1 MHFSEDFLHFVWRFR
16 LFTDRPLYCAD
27 GQLLTVHSPGILN
40 SHAGPDFGDA
50 RIRIGEI
57 EWVGNVEIHIRSS
70 DWHLHG
76 HQDNAYYDSVILHV
90 VEQHNQAVYRSDG
103 TEIPVLVV
111 KDLLPTEL
119 LNRYQNLLGAGYLF
133 PCQMQISGIPTMLVN
148 GFLSR
153 LVLERLAQKSEGV
166 FAHLERNKGD
176 WDDTFYCFLAKTF
189 GFKINAMPFE
199 ALARSVGLQT
209 LAKHK
214 NSALQIEALLF
225 GQAGFLKGNFEES
238 YPIALKQEYGFLK
251 HKYQLSAGDVSLWK
265 FLRMRPQNFPTVRLA
280 QFAALMFKS
289 DRLFSR
295 ILDMESLTELFQLF
309 ADLPVAPYWQN
320 HYHFKKTTKQVR
332 LQLGKHSVNSILIN
346 TVCLFLFCYGKYTD
360 QQVYVDRAINLLE
373 AIPAEENA
381 VVQAYRT
388 AGLTIDC
395 AFLSQAVLQLN
406 KSYCNE
412 KKCLNCGIGI
422 KILNK

>member
-1 MHFSEDFLHFVWRFR
+1 MHFSEDFLYFVWRFR
-16 LFTDRPLYCAD
+16 LFTSRSLYCAD
-27 GQLLTVHSPGILN
+27 GQLLTVLCPGVLN
-40 SHAGPDFGDA
+40 THAGPDFNDA

-76 HQDNAYYDSVILHV
+76 HQDNVCYDAVILHV
-90 VEQHNQAVYRSDG
+90 VEQHDQAVYRSDG

-111 KDLLPTEL
+111 KELLPTVML
-119 LNRYQNLLGAGYLF
+119 HRYQNLLAAGYQF
-133 PCQMQISGIPTMLVN
+133 PCQMQISGIPTLSVN
-148 GFLSR
+148 SFLSR
-153 LVLERLAQKSEGV
+153 MVLERLAQKSEEV
-166 FAHLERNKGD
+166 FVHLERNKGD
-176 WDDTFYCFLAKTF
+176 WEDTFYCFLAKTF
-189 GFKINAMPFE
+189 GFKVNAMPFE
-199 ALARSVGLQT
+199 ALARSVGLQIF
-209 LAKHK
+209 AKHK
-214 NSALQIEALLF
+214 NSALQIEALVF
-225 GQAGFLKGNFEES
+225 GQAGFLKDDLEAE
-238 YPIALKQEYGFLK
+238 YPLALKEEYDFLK
-251 HKYQLSAGDVSLWK
+251 HKYQLSTGDVSLWK

-289 DRLFSR
+289 GRLFSR
-295 ILDMESLTELFQLF
+295 ILDMGSLAELVQLF

-320 HYHFKKTTKQVR
+320 HYHFNKTTKLVH
-332 LQLGKHSVNSILIN
+332 LQLGKQSIYTILIN

-360 QQVYVDRAINLLE
+360 QQPYVDRAIDLLE
-373 AIPAEENA
+373 EIPAEENA
-381 VVQAYRT
+381 IVQAYRT

-395 AFLSQAVLQLN
+395 AFLSQAVLQLD